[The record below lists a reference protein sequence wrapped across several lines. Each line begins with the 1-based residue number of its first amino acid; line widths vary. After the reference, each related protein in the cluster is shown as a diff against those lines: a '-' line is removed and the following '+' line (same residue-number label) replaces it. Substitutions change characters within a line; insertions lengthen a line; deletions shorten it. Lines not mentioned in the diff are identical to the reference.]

1 MTCEVAVEVTAVQ
14 EFGVGAGGG
23 DAAGVEDDDLVGIG
37 HGGQP
42 VGHDQHGSPDGS
54 RADGLVHGA
63 LVASVETRGW
73 LVEQEQRGVTD
84 QCAGDRQALAFPAGQ
99 AHAVVSDHGVQAVG
113 VLLDAL
119 QQVYAREDLPAC
131 LLYTSP
137 SPRD

>member
-54 RADGLVHGA
+54 RADGLGLRAQAVPAAPLGQRDAGA
-63 LVASVETRGW
+63 VRRVDTEIRFRAADTRALGRPSRVASMISARW
-73 LVEQEQRGVTD
+73 L
-84 QCAGDRQALAFPAGQ
+84 
-99 AHAVVSDHGVQAVG
+99 S
-113 VLLDAL
+113 
-119 QQVYAREDLPAC
+119 
-131 LLYTSP
+131 SKP
-137 SPRD
+137 SSS